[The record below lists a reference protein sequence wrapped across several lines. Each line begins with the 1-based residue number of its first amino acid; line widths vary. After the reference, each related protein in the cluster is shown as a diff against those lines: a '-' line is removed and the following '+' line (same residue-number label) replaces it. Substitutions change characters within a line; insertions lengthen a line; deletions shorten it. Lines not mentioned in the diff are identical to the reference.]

1 MKKEVYIEKLEKVTG
16 YDNNKCIII
25 NSILE
30 DHFIVG
36 KRNKEKII
44 NDFKEKLDIN
54 DLEAEEI
61 YNKAVKILGNGLK
74 DKIKHPFKSQD

>member
-1 MKKEVYIEKLEKVTG
+1 MKKKEYIEKLVEETG
-16 YDNNKCIII
+16 YDEGKCIII

-36 KRNKEKII
+36 KKNKEKIQ
-44 NDFKEKLDIN
+44 NDFKDKLNIN
-54 DLEAEEI
+54 DKEAEEL

-74 DKIKHPFKSQD
+74 EKIKHPFKSKD

>member
-1 MKKEVYIEKLEKVTG
+1 MKKEVYIEKLMKETG
-16 YDNNKCIII
+16 YDNNKCTII

-44 NDFKEKLDIN
+44 NDFKEKLDLN
-54 DLEAEEI
+54 DEEAEGI
-61 YNKAVKILGNGLK
+61 YNKAVKILGTGLK
-74 DKIKHPFKSQD
+74 NKIKHPFKSQD